1 MDGWSNNS
9 SYTSGTTSSGGW
21 GNSGSSA
28 TSKGYG
34 SSSSDYS
41 SYSSDDSGYWSNQ
54 YGGASNSSSNSG
66 SSNTNSAIGNLTQS
80 AQSKRSAISGVNEQ
94 TDNAT
99 TSLTG
104 QGLAGPVA
112 AKNADYWSGP
122 TDGWRAN
129 TSYTAGKAG
138 QFGSTGEN
146 GANRANISAIKNKT
160 ATEGQIDTAKAQV
173 AGWNTVN
180 ARDSVGGLLG
190 FMGGTVAG
198 PIGGYATGKAAS
210 FGAEKLSDYTS
221 GFKDNPAY
229 NESKRMAD
237 ADSSIY
243 GTLAGKFAP
252 AGTGGM
258 VKSAVN
264 DATGTYRQEMADMQ
278 QALRESG
285 HLGAPA
291 RSTFQQSSSSNSAPN
306 SLLASMY
313 QTQQPADTY
322 NYDQPSLNYGNNATY
337 DRGSVY

>member
-112 AKNADYWSGP
+112 APNADYWSGP

-129 TSYTAGKAG
+129 TNYTDGKAG
-138 QFGSTGEN
+138 QFGTKEH
-146 GANRANISAIKNKT
+146 ISALTSAINSGKAN
-160 ATEGQIDTAKAQV
+160 EGQIETARAMV
-173 AGWNTVN
+173 AGVN
-180 ARDSVGGLLG
+180 SVKGREAAGGLLG
-190 FMGGTVAG
+190 MMGSVLGG
-198 PIGGYATGKAAS
+198 PVGGYAAGKGGAW
-210 FGAEKLSDYTS
+210 GAEKLSDISTGYA
-221 GFKDNPAY
+221 DNSAY
-229 NESKRMAD
+229 NQAKKLAGD
-237 ADSSIY
+237 DSSFVSSM
-243 GTLAGKFAP
+243 AGKFSP
-252 AGTGGM
+252 VPGTSGM
-258 VKSAVN
+258 VKAVVG
-264 DATGTYRQEMADMQ
+264 DYTGGFRQDMAGLNRSMINQ
-278 QALRESG
+278 G
-285 HLGAPA
+285 YIKAPG
-291 RSTFQQSSSSNSAPN
+291 SIQQSGSSGSAPN
-306 SLLASMY
+306 PLLANMY
-313 QTQQPADTY
+313 QTQQQPAEAY
-322 NYDQPSLNYGNNATY
+322 NYELPSLNYDNNASY
-337 DRGSVY
+337 YRGSVY

>member
-41 SYSSDDSGYWSNQ
+41 SYSSNYSGYWSNQ
-54 YGGASNSSSNSG
+54 YGGSSSSSNSG
-66 SSNTNSAIGNLTQS
+66 SSQSSAISNLTQS
-80 AQSKRSAISGVNEQ
+80 AQGKRSAVNNTGKQTAESG
-94 TDNAT
+94 
-99 TSLTG
+99 LTG
-104 QGLAGPVA
+104 EGLAGPVA
-112 AKNADYWSGP
+112 APNADYWSGP

-129 TSYTAGKAG
+129 TNYTAGAAG
-138 QFGSTGEN
+138 KFGTHE
-146 GANRANISAIKNKT
+146 ANMAIISAINNKT
-160 ATEGQIDTAKAQV
+160 AHDGQIDTAKAQV

-190 FMGGTVAG
+190 FMGGTLAG

-264 DATGTYRQEMADMQ
+264 DATGSYRQQMADMQ

-285 HLGAPA
+285 YLDTPA
-291 RSTFQQSSSSNSAPN
+291 RSTFQQSGSSNSAPN
-306 SLLASMY
+306 SLLANMY
-313 QTQQPADTY
+313 QAQPPAEAY
-322 NYDQPSLNYGNNATY
+322 NYDQPSLNYSNNATY

>member
-54 YGGASNSSSNSG
+54 YGGGSSSSSNSG
-66 SSNTNSAIGNLTQS
+66 SSQSSAISNLTQS
-80 AQSKRSAISGVNEQ
+80 AQGKRSAVNNTGKQTAESG
-94 TDNAT
+94 
-99 TSLTG
+99 LTG
-104 QGLAGPVA
+104 EGLAGPVA
-112 AKNADYWSGP
+112 APNADYWSGA
-122 TDGWRAN
+122 TDGWRNN

-138 QFGSTGEN
+138 QFGTTE
-146 GANRANISAIKNKT
+146 ANDTNINAVRNKT
-160 ATEGQIDTAKAQV
+160 AHDGQIDTAKAQV

-190 FMGGTVAG
+190 FMGGTLAG

-264 DATGTYRQEMADMQ
+264 DATGSYRQQMADMQ

-285 HLGAPA
+285 YLDTPA
-291 RSTFQQSSSSNSAPN
+291 RSTFQQSGSSNSAPN
-306 SLLASMY
+306 SLLANMY
-313 QTQQPADTY
+313 QAQPPAEAY
-322 NYDQPSLNYGNNATY
+322 NYDQPSLNYSNNATY

>member
-54 YGGASNSSSNSG
+54 YGGGSSSSSNSG
-66 SSNTNSAIGNLTQS
+66 SSQSSAISNLTQS
-80 AQSKRSAISGVNEQ
+80 AQGKRSAVNNTGKQTAESG
-94 TDNAT
+94 
-99 TSLTG
+99 LTG
-104 QGLAGPVA
+104 EGLAGPVA
-112 AKNADYWSGP
+112 APNADYWSGP

-129 TSYTAGKAG
+129 TNYTAGKAG
-138 QFGSTGEN
+138 TFGTHE
-146 GANRANISAIKNKT
+146 ANMANINAVRNKT
-160 ATEGQIDTAKAQV
+160 ANEGQIDTAKAQV

-221 GFKDNPAY
+221 GFKDNQAY

-243 GTLAGKFAP
+243 GTLAGKIAP

-264 DATGTYRQEMADMQ
+264 DATGTYRQDMADMQ

-285 HLGAPA
+285 HLDTPVNA
-291 RSTFQQSSSSNSAPN
+291 QQAPN
-306 SLLASMY
+306 SSSGSSGSLLANMY
-313 QTQQPADTY
+313 QTQQQPAVSSADYSTPAL
-322 NYDQPSLNYGNNATY
+322 NYDNNASY
-337 DRGSVY
+337 YRGSVY

>member
-1 MDGWSNNS
+1 M
-9 SYTSGTTSSGGW
+9 SGGYR
-21 GNSGSSA
+21 SD
-28 TSKGYG
+28 G
-34 SSSSDYS
+34 SSSSG
-41 SYSSDDSGYWSNQ
+41 SGWGGQSTANPSITAQ

-66 SSNTNSAIGNLTQS
+66 SSNPNSAINNLTQS
-80 AQSKRSAISGVNEQ
+80 AQGKRSAVNNTGKQTAESG
-94 TDNAT
+94 
-99 TSLTG
+99 LTG
-104 QGLAGPVA
+104 EGLAGPVA
-112 AKNADYWSGP
+112 APNADYWSGP

-129 TSYTAGKAG
+129 TNYTAGKAG
-138 QFGSTGEN
+138 TFGTHE
-146 GANRANISAIKNKT
+146 ANMANINAVRNKT
-160 ATEGQIDTAKAQV
+160 AHEGQIDTAKAQV

-264 DATGTYRQEMADMQ
+264 DATGSYRQDMADMQ

-285 HLGAPA
+285 YLDTPA
-291 RSTFQQSSSSNSAPN
+291 RSTFQQSGSSNSAPN
-306 SLLASMY
+306 SLLANMY
-313 QTQQPADTY
+313 QAQPPAEAY
-322 NYDQPSLNYGNNATY
+322 NYDQPSLNYSNNATY

>member
-1 MDGWSNNS
+1 M
-9 SYTSGTTSSGGW
+9 SGGYRSD
-21 GNSGSSA
+21 GGSSR
-28 TSKGYG
+28 G
-34 SSSSDYS
+34 SGWGGQSTANPSITA
-41 SYSSDDSGYWSNQ
+41 Q
-54 YGGASNSSSNSG
+54 YGGASSSSSNSG
-66 SSNTNSAIGNLTQS
+66 SSQSSAISNLTQS
-80 AQSKRSAISGVNEQ
+80 AQGKRSAVNNTGKQTAESG
-94 TDNAT
+94 
-99 TSLTG
+99 LT
-104 QGLAGPVA
+104 GPVA
-112 AKNADYWSGP
+112 APNADYWSGA
-122 TDGWRAN
+122 TDGWRNN

-138 QFGSTGEN
+138 QFGTTE
-146 GANRANISAIKNKT
+146 ANDTNINAVRNKT
-160 ATEGQIDTAKAQV
+160 ATEGQIATAKAQV

-190 FMGGTVAG
+190 LMGGTVAG

-243 GTLAGKFAP
+243 GTLSGKFAP

-264 DATGTYRQEMADMQ
+264 NATGSYRQQMADMQ

-285 HLGAPA
+285 YLDTPA
-291 RSTFQQSSSSNSAPN
+291 RSTFQQSGSSNSAHN
-306 SLLASMY
+306 SLLANMY
-313 QTQQPADTY
+313 QAQPPAEAY
-322 NYDQPSLNYGNNATY
+322 NYDQPSLNYSNNATY

>member
-1 MDGWSNNS
+1 M
-9 SYTSGTTSSGGW
+9 SGGYRSD
-21 GNSGSSA
+21 G
-28 TSKGYG
+28 G
-34 SSSSDYS
+34 SSSG
-41 SYSSDDSGYWSNQ
+41 SGWGGQSTANPSITAQ

-66 SSNTNSAIGNLTQS
+66 SSNPNSAINNLTQS
-80 AQSKRSAISGVNEQ
+80 AQGKRSAINGVGEQ
-94 TDNAT
+94 ADDNA

-129 TSYTAGKAG
+129 TNYTAGKAG
-138 QFGSTGEN
+138 TFGTHE
-146 GANRANISAIKNKT
+146 ANMANISAIKNKT
-160 ATEGQIDTAKAQV
+160 ATEGQIATAKAQV

-180 ARDSVGGLLG
+180 ARDSVGGMLG

-237 ADSSIY
+237 EDSSIY

-258 VKSAVN
+258 VKSTVN
-264 DATGTYRQEMADMQ
+264 DATGSYRQQMADMQ

-285 HLGAPA
+285 YLDTPA
-291 RSTFQQSSSSNSAPN
+291 RSTFQQSGSSGSAPN
-306 SLLASMY
+306 SLLANMY
-313 QTQQPADTY
+313 KAQQQPAEAY
-322 NYDQPSLNYGNNATY
+322 NYEQPSLNYDNNASY
-337 DRGSVY
+337 YRGSVY